1 MYVQQIRK
9 VYTTSLHNL
18 KVGMDEEDPKQFSFL
33 DYGYNKYVIEALN
46 EFHKHYQTHSVY
58 RAIGERAYADKA
70 ISIAPFDACSII
82 RLTSNRPPPTPSPL
96 HTPSGTAVPTPNP
109 TPTPSEP
116 SKPQAPKQPA
126 PKPVTSFATN
136 IAGQRGKSTTP
147 SVQALAKMTDRIKN
161 VETTVEAH
169 ASFFGPLSKKARGS
183 GGFIKQ
189 VLEGLETL
197 KKGVTDLKKR
207 VTVVEKAAQQQ
218 EAQTPASPPPT
229 AIPRNAKRARS
240 GAGRGTGS
248 ADGEGTAA
256 PGGRRSA
263 SGHISEHD
271 AHTPDTS
278 ADAPPGWLSAL
289 LSSQQLQ
296 QQQHQQQFKQ
306 MMEVFSNQQQVQ
318 FNNQQQP
325 FQQHLQTFQQQQ
337 QYALTPQ
344 QQQLAQQQQQQQQQP
359 LQFDSAL
366 GPYPYPSGMPPVP

>member
-1 MYVQQIRK
+1 
-9 VYTTSLHNL
+9 
-18 KVGMDEEDPKQFSFL
+18 MDEEDPKQFSFL

-197 KKGVTDLKKR
+197 KKEVTDLKKR
-207 VTVVEKAAQQQ
+207 VTVVEKAAQQKRHRPPLPLPQ
-218 EAQTPASPPPT
+218 QRSPATQKELAVVLVGGLGAQT
-229 AIPRNAKRARS
+229 AK
-240 GAGRGTGS
+240 GRQRPV
-248 ADGEGTAA
+248 A
-256 PGGRRSA
+256 GGRLQGTSRSMM
-263 SGHISEHD
+263 
-271 AHTPDTS
+271 HTPRIH
-278 ADAPPGWLSAL
+278 P
-289 LSSQQLQ
+289 
-296 QQQHQQQFKQ
+296 
-306 MMEVFSNQQQVQ
+306 
-318 FNNQQQP
+318 
-325 FQQHLQTFQQQQ
+325 
-337 QYALTPQ
+337 LTLP
-344 QQQLAQQQQQQQQQP
+344 LA
-359 LQFDSAL
+359 
-366 GPYPYPSGMPPVP
+366 G